1 MKIFI
6 IPDTQVKPGVPLE
19 HLTAAGN
26 YIADKEPDVIV
37 HMGDHWDMPSLSVFT
52 KKGSMEWEGLRYRD
66 DIEAGKEGMETLL
79 APLWAKQRK
88 LVVGHRPRYYP
99 RMVYLTG
106 NHDPAV
112 RCKRFIENDP
122 RLEGMMSGDDAEVQ
136 KFGWEEHP
144 FLSIVKIGGI
154 GFSHYFVNPH
164 SAIDSPLGGQIDT
177 MIKNNGFS
185 FVQGH
190 TQGLKMG
197 KHYLADG
204 SCRVGIAAGSFYQ
217 HDEDYKGPQGNTTHW
232 RGCIMLNEV
241 KDGGGD
247 IAELS
252 MNYLMKEWL

>member
-1 MKIFI
+1 
-6 IPDTQVKPGVPLE
+6 
-19 HLTAAGN
+19 
-26 YIADKEPDVIV
+26 
-37 HMGDHWDMPSLSVFT
+37 
-52 KKGSMEWEGLRYRD
+52 
-66 DIEAGKEGMETLL
+66 METLL

-88 LVVGHRPRYYP
+88 LVNGHRPRYYP

-122 RLEGMMSGDDAEVQ
+122 RLEGMMSGDDAEIQ
-136 KFGWEEHP
+136 KFGWEEQP
-144 FLSIVKIGGI
+144 PDPSRGQTGGT
-154 GFSHYFVNPH
+154 GVFHYFLNPH

-241 KDGGGD
+241 KDGGAD
-247 IAELS
+247 ICELS